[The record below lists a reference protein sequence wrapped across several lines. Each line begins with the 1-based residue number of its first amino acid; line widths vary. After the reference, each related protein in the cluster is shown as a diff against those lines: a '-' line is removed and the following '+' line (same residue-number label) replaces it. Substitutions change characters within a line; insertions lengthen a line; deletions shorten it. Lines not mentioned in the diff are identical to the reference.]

1 MFVHHAVLNFPAG
14 TRWLTDYE
22 MIEVATTSRNEPENP
37 ILTPAHFQQH
47 RKILSVQ
54 SHSFSLGK
62 NPTLGP
68 LQMAPTSSPSPSPKQ
83 DAPSTK
89 TPNTTSLPP
98 LNTSHLKHSTLQ
110 RPPSYARNRM
120 SQYSTHSNA
129 SQARSR
135 PGSYA
140 FPHFH
145 SSLEYALVRDF
156 AYPIIHPYHYGPPPE
171 ASGLNSD
178 ASTPASEYPRR
189 LSDPSVTS
197 WDNGDPHWAHGPWG
211 GDGFVANDSSERLPQ
226 MAYGGGP
233 PYSED
238 EDLHSPV
245 IVSSRQKKN
254 KSSVPGL
261 GGGNGKGKIRSP
273 GEEDEDDYF
282 HGRNENAGE
291 TNEDARSNGYHGHLV
306 TYPADE
312 GAGSTLAPSRYTGQ
326 RDSHFQAILPNRSY
340 RQEDDEVSESSE
352 DEHSQVQGNPNDSRY
367 SKDYQFTIASPDE
380 EMHGKAVALF
390 DFARENENE
399 LPLAE
404 GQVIWVSYRHGQ
416 GWLVAEDPK
425 SGDKGL
431 VPEEYVRLL
440 RDIEGGW
447 DASNEQDFLSPV
459 SAEPQ
464 SAVTPT
470 QADPIPI
477 QSHNGN
483 GNKNSDSGSDKR
495 PPVVSTFST
504 SSKDLDPY
512 PQHLLDKQ
520 AGRLPP
526 QVVHYGSQAN
536 TPTLTSPLPYTQVNS
551 GDTTML
557 SKESFAPSE
566 AESEE
571 TETDDSDNDDQFHDS
586 REQQKT

>member
-1 MFVHHAVLNFPAG
+1 
-14 TRWLTDYE
+14 
-22 MIEVATTSRNEPENP
+22 
-37 ILTPAHFQQH
+37 
-47 RKILSVQ
+47 
-54 SHSFSLGK
+54 
-62 NPTLGP
+62 
-68 LQMAPTSSPSPSPKQ
+68 MAPSPSSSPSPKE
-83 DAPSTK
+83 DASSIDN
-89 TPNTTSLPP
+89 PNMAKLPP
-98 LNTSHLKHSTLQ
+98 LNTNHLKHSTLQ

-135 PGSYA
+135 PGSFA

-171 ASGLNSD
+171 TSGLTSGT
-178 ASTPASEYPRR
+178 STPASEHPRR
-189 LSDPSVTS
+189 LSDPSGNS
-197 WDNGDPHWAHGPWG
+197 WDNGNSQWTPGPWG

-226 MAYGGGP
+226 TAYGGGP

-245 IVSSRQKKN
+245 IVSSRQKKY

-261 GGGNGKGKIRSP
+261 GGSNGKGKVGSP
-273 GEEDEDDYF
+273 GEEDEDNYF
-282 HGRNENAGE
+282 QRRRLNPGE
-291 TNEDARSNGYHGHLV
+291 MNEDSRANGYYGNLM
-306 TYPADE
+306 TYPPNDRAS
-312 GAGSTLAPSRYTGQ
+312 STLAPNRYTGQ

-340 RQEDDEVSESSE
+340 RQDEDEASESSE
-352 DEHSQVQGNPNDSRY
+352 EDQSRYQGNPNDSRY

-447 DASNEQDFLSPV
+447 GSFSGDASNEQDFLSPV

-470 QADPIPI
+470 QADPIPL
-477 QSHNGN
+477 QSSQVGN
-483 GNKNSDSGSDKR
+483 GNKINDNGSDKR

-504 SSKDLDPY
+504 SSRDLDPY

-520 AGRLPP
+520 AGQLPP
-526 QVVHYGSQAN
+526 QVVHYGSQAS
-536 TPTLTSPLPYTQVNS
+536 TPTLTSPLPFARGNS
-551 GDTTML
+551 GGTTLL

-566 AESEE
+566 AESED
-571 TETDDSDNDDQFHDS
+571 TETDDSDDNDQFHDS
-586 REQQKT
+586 REQQKA

>member
-1 MFVHHAVLNFPAG
+1 
-14 TRWLTDYE
+14 
-22 MIEVATTSRNEPENP
+22 
-37 ILTPAHFQQH
+37 
-47 RKILSVQ
+47 
-54 SHSFSLGK
+54 
-62 NPTLGP
+62 
-68 LQMAPTSSPSPSPKQ
+68 MAPSPSASPSPTR
-83 DAPSTK
+83 DAHLTNN
-89 TPNTTSLPP
+89 PNLANLPQ
-98 LNTSHLKHSTLQ
+98 LNTNHPKHSNVQ

-120 SQYSTHSNA
+120 SQYSTHSNP

-156 AYPIIHPYHYGPPPE
+156 AYPIVHPYHYGPPPE
-171 ASGLNSD
+171 NSGLNSGT
-178 ASTPASEYPRR
+178 STPASEYPRR
-189 LSDPSVTS
+189 LSDPSGTP
-197 WDNGDPHWAHGPWG
+197 WDNGNSQWAPGPWG
-211 GDGFVANDSSERLPQ
+211 GDGSVANDSSERLPQ
-226 MAYGGGP
+226 TAYGGGP

-245 IVSSRQKKN
+245 IVSSRQKKY
-254 KSSVPGL
+254 KSSFPGL
-261 GGGNGKGKIRSP
+261 GGGNGKGKTRSP
-273 GEEDEDDYF
+273 GQGEEYEDDYF
-282 HGRNENAGE
+282 LGRKENLGE
-291 TNEDARSNGYHGHLV
+291 SNEDARANGYHGDLV
-306 TYPADE
+306 TYPPDRD
-312 GAGSTLAPSRYTGQ
+312 AGSTLAPSRYTGH
-326 RDSHFQAILPNRSY
+326 RDSHFQTTLPHRSY
-340 RQEDDEVSESSE
+340 RHEDEEASESSE
-352 DEHSQVQGNPNDSRY
+352 DEQSQFHGNLDDSRY

-447 DASNEQDFLSPV
+447 GSLSGDAANEQDLLSPV

-470 QADPIPI
+470 QAEPIPI
-477 QSHNGN
+477 QSSHISNGN
-483 GNKNSDSGSDKR
+483 NNNNGLDKR

-520 AGRLPP
+520 AGQLPP

-536 TPTLTSPLPYTQVNS
+536 TPTITSPSPFIRGNS
-551 GDTTML
+551 GDASLL
-557 SKESFAPSE
+557 SKQSFTSS
-566 AESEE
+566 AESED
-571 TETDDSDNDDQFHDS
+571 TETDDDSDDDQFHDS
-586 REQQKT
+586 REQQKA

>member
-1 MFVHHAVLNFPAG
+1 MVP
-14 TRWLTDYE
+14 
-22 MIEVATTSRNEPENP
+22 
-37 ILTPAHFQQH
+37 
-47 RKILSVQ
+47 
-54 SHSFSLGK
+54 
-62 NPTLGP
+62 
-68 LQMAPTSSPSPSPKQ
+68 SPSPSPS
-83 DAPSTK
+83 PSYD
-89 TPNTTSLPP
+89 PNSPSNPNLGTLPP
-98 LNTSHLKHSTLQ
+98 LNTNHLKHSNFQ

-129 SQARSR
+129 SQNRSR

-156 AYPIIHPYHYGPPPE
+156 AYPILHPYHYGPPPE
-171 ASGLNSD
+171 PSAVNSGT
-178 ASTPASEYPRR
+178 STPASEHPRR
-189 LSDPSVTS
+189 LSDPSTTT
-197 WDNGDPHWAHGPWG
+197 WDNGYSQWAPGPWG
-211 GDGFVANDSSERLPQ
+211 GDGFVSNDSNERLPQ

-245 IVSSRQKKN
+245 IISSRQKRH
-254 KSSVPGL
+254 KSSFPGL
-261 GGGNGKGKIRSP
+261 SGGNGKGKARDP
-273 GEEDEDDYF
+273 GQGEEDDDDYF
-282 HGRNENAGE
+282 VERNGDPGESYEDERANGFHG
-291 TNEDARSNGYHGHLV
+291 DLV
-306 TYPADE
+306 TYPPDE
-312 GAGSTLAPSRYTGQ
+312 AAGSTLAPSRYTGH
-326 RDSHFQAILPNRSY
+326 RDSHFATILPNRSY
-340 RQEDDEVSESSE
+340 RQEEEASESSE
-352 DEHSQVQGNPNDSRY
+352 DDQSQLQENPHDSRY

-399 LPLAE
+399 LPLVE

-447 DASNEQDFLSPV
+447 GSLSGDAFNEQDLLSPV

-464 SAVTPT
+464 SAVTPN
-470 QADPIPI
+470 QAEPLPI
-477 QSHNGN
+477 QSSYINNGN
-483 GNKNSDSGSDKR
+483 NNNGSDKR
-495 PPVVSTFST
+495 PPIVSTFST

-520 AGRLPP
+520 AGQLPP
-526 QVVHYGSQAN
+526 QVVHYGSPAN
-536 TPTLTSPLPYTQVNS
+536 TPTLTSPSAFARDNS
-551 GDTTML
+551 RDATL
-557 SKESFAPSE
+557 LRKEAFAKS
-566 AESEE
+566 E
-571 TETDDSDNDDQFHDS
+571 TESDDTVDDSDEDQFHDS
-586 REQQKT
+586 KEQQKV